1 MTKQTVLAY
10 LFIISAIS
18 ATLFIYDKY
27 AAQKGKTRISEKLLH
42 FCEMAGGVFINIIL
56 MYFIRHKNRKFSYY
70 SISWIIL
77 VIWTTIIY
85 FGIKHQII

>member
-1 MTKQTVLAY
+1 MNKQIILAY

-18 ATLFIYDKY
+18 ATFFIYDKY
-27 AAQKGKTRISEKLLH
+27 AAQKGKTRIPEKVLH
-42 FCEMAGGVFINIIL
+42 FCEIAGGVFINLLL

-70 SISWIIL
+70 SITWIIL

>member
-1 MTKQTVLAY
+1 MTKQIILAY

-18 ATLFIYDKY
+18 ATFFIYDKY
-27 AAQKGKTRISEKLLH
+27 AAQKGKTRIPEKVLH
-42 FCEMAGGVFINIIL
+42 FCEIAGGVFINLLL

>member
-1 MTKQTVLAY
+1 MNKQIILAY

-18 ATLFIYDKY
+18 ATFFIYDKY
-27 AAQKGKTRISEKLLH
+27 AAQKGKTRIPEKVLH
-42 FCEMAGGVFINIIL
+42 FCEIAGGVFINLLL

-70 SISWIIL
+70 SITWIIL
-77 VIWTTIIY
+77 VIWITIIY

>member
-1 MTKQTVLAY
+1 MNKQIILAY

-18 ATLFIYDKY
+18 ATFFIYDKY
-27 AAQKGKTRISEKLLH
+27 AAQKGKKRIPEKVLH
-42 FCEMAGGVFINIIL
+42 FCEIAGGVFINLLL

-70 SISWIIL
+70 SITWIIL
-77 VIWTTIIY
+77 VIWITIIY